1 MKIIIAPDSFK
12 ESLSAKSVADAIE
25 KGLKKVLNG
34 VDFVKVPM
42 ADGGEG
48 TTEALVEATNGKIYY
63 SEVLNPLG
71 KKIKGKLGILGSGD
85 TAVIEM
91 ASASGLE
98 LISVEDRNP
107 LITTTYGTGQ
117 LIKAALDMGV
127 KNIIIGLGGSATID
141 GGAGMIQALGG
152 KLLDSTGKEI
162 GFGGGALKELS
173 KIDLTNLDDRLKYV
187 NIEVACDVDIPLT
200 GKNGAAYIFG
210 PQKGATFDMV
220 LTLDNNL
227 KHYARIIR
235 KQINKDIEHLP
246 GSGAAGGLGAGL
258 LVFLNAKLSRGIDI
272 VIKYTNLEKLI
283 MNADLVFTGEGSID
297 SQTKYGKV
305 PYGVAITA
313 KKFNVPVIV
322 IAGNVSRDVE
332 MLYEYEFSVFF
343 SITQGVCSLEEAI
356 RDAALNIER
365 TSENI
370 GRIIRL
376 FRKI

>member
-12 ESLSAKSVADAIE
+12 ESLSAKSVANAIE

-34 VDFVKVPM
+34 ANFVKVPM

-48 TTEALVEATNGKIYY
+48 TTEALVDATNGTIYHP
-63 SEVLNPLG
+63 EVLNPLG

-98 LISVEDRNP
+98 LISVEERNP

-127 KNIIIGLGGSATID
+127 KNIIIGIGGSATID
-141 GGAGMIQALGG
+141 GGAGMIHALGG

-173 KIDLTNLDDRLKYV
+173 KIDLTNLDNRLKDV

-200 GKNGAAYIFG
+200 GENGAARIFG
-210 PQKGATFDMV
+210 PQKGATLDMI

-227 KHYARIIR
+227 KHYADIIR
-235 KQINKDIEHLP
+235 KQLNKDIEHLP

-258 LVFLNAKLSRGIDI
+258 VAFLNAKLSRGIDI

-283 MNADLVFTGEGSID
+283 VDADLVFTGEGSID

-305 PYGVAITA
+305 PYGVSITA
-313 KKFNVPVIV
+313 KKYNVPVIV
-322 IAGNVSRDVE
+322 IAGNVSGDVE
-332 MLYEYEFSVFF
+332 TLYEYGFNAFF
-343 SITQGVCSLEEAI
+343 SITQGVCSLEGAL
-356 RDAALNIER
+356 RDAASNIER

-376 FRKI
+376 FRK